1 MCSFIANVLL
11 PFGRPCLPL
20 RCWMDEKKK
29 ESLKRSFFFLQVP
42 HAESVEVTGLK
53 KVSPKSANKR
63 LSNVILLA
71 RALEKHLTPKIY
83 AYLVC

>member
-1 MCSFIANVLL
+1 MLFHSKCVATFWQTLFAITVLD
-11 PFGRPCLPL
+11 GR
-20 RCWMDEKKK
+20 EKKRILEK
-29 ESLKRSFFFLQVP
+29 VVFFLQVP